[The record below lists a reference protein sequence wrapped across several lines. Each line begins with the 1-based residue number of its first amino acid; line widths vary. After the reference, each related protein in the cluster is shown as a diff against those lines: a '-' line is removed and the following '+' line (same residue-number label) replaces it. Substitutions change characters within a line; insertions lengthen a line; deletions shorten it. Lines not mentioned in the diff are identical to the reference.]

1 MMKKVAFSPLLP
13 YSLATS
19 SNDRTVAVWNLAE
32 NGFAHRIAPM
42 LLRGHLDCTRAGT
55 VSQDSVLQCVAVCV
69 SLCCIVLHCARAG
82 TVSQNSAHYQIYYVQ
97 IDVEL
102 TCAKFCIAVGSLG
115 LFSRW

>member
-13 YSLATS
+13 YCLATS
-19 SNDRTVAVWNLAE
+19 SNDRTVAVWNLAG

-55 VSQDSVLQCVAVCV
+55 VSQNSVLQCVAV
-69 SLCCIVLHCARAG
+69 CCIVLHCARAG
-82 TVSQNSAHYQIYYVQ
+82 TASQNSAQYQISHEK

-102 TCAKFCIAVGSLG
+102 TCEKFCIAVGSSG